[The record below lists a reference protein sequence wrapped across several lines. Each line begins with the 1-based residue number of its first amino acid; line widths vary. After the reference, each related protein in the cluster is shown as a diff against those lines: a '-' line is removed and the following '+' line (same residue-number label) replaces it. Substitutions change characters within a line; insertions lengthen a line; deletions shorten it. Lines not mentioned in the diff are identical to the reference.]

1 MLQNLSLSYKSA
13 CRHSLHLAF
22 CNLAIPLQNYFDEQ
36 NRRVDIIVPQNAVE
50 TYDSSQHQK
59 DEYNKMAFSLME
71 QAGIQLVK
79 KYKGGKKYEKK

>member
-1 MLQNLSLSYKSA
+1 MKNLKEVVITGCCTDICVL
-13 CRHSLHLAF
+13 
-22 CNLAIPLQNYFDEQ
+22 NLAIPLQNYFDEQ
-36 NRRVDIIVPQNAVE
+36 NRRVDIIVPQNTVE
-50 TYDSSQHQK
+50 TYDSPQHQK